1 MKQVNKQISLSVKIC
16 SYLFYMNSRIFIKKY
31 ILIIFKKPKN
41 IKMNIKSKDVKNSEI
56 YKKYKIMTKNNN
68 INVLRY
74 N

>member
-1 MKQVNKQISLSVKIC
+1 
-16 SYLFYMNSRIFIKKY
+16 
-31 ILIIFKKPKN
+31 
-41 IKMNIKSKDVKNSEI
+41 MNIKSKDVKNSEI